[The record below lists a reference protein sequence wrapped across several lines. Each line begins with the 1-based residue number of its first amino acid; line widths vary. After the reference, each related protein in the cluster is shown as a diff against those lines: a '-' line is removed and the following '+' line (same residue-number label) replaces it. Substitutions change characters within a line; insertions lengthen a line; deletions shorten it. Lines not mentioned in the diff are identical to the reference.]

1 MPWVFILISDD
12 IDEWGAII
20 KNQTESFNRL
30 NSLQRMAKREMMNEY
45 GKELTKEANNRTQLE
60 QQVILLISNAGLD
73 H

>member
-1 MPWVFILISDD
+1 MPWVFTLISDD

>member
-1 MPWVFILISDD
+1 MPWVFTLILDD

-45 GKELTKEANNRTQLE
+45 GKELTKEANNRNQLE
-60 QQVILLISNAGLD
+60 QQVR
-73 H
+73 

>member
-1 MPWVFILISDD
+1 MTWVFTLISDD

-60 QQVILLISNAGLD
+60 QQVILLICNAGLD